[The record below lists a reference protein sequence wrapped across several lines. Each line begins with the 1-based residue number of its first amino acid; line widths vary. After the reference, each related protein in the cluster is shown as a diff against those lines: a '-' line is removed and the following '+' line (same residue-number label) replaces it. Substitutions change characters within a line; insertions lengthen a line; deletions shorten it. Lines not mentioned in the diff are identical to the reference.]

1 MARTAK
7 RTPEVIEL
15 VLERI
20 KQGEYERKALP
31 STRALAEELGVSKF
45 TIYRAYCAAKEK
57 GFVKCSGRT
66 WVATGNGN
74 SRSLEVAFIVP
85 VADVPTSF
93 LWFSSLDELM
103 EGHRGR
109 AHLVDYSGPSD
120 SRLIRALQGNY
131 DVIFFNPPHGPMPP
145 LLERLLRKRRGT
157 VVTLYQDLPKLG
169 IWGID
174 NMPVEAVDLL
184 IYHLASK
191 GVREIH
197 LVGSQSVLGR
207 QEQLVAQWKR
217 CLSAVQATGD
227 EFCPAE
233 NEANLLEAA
242 ARQTRAL
249 LARHPRPASIV
260 FCDLPSALGG
270 YRVLWEAGLVP
281 GRDLL
286 VAGLVCEPEAAYLTP
301 SLTSILAPP
310 RTTVLE
316 EVCQEILAGKGAER
330 RDWSK
335 RALAR
340 VQLLEGESSRPSS
353 MSSRSGA
360 LA

>member
-1 MARTAK
+1 MARIAK

-15 VLERI
+15 ILERI
-20 KQGEYERKALP
+20 KQGEYDRKALP
-31 STRALAEELGVSKF
+31 STRSLADELGVSKF
-45 TIYRAYCAAKEK
+45 TVYRAYCAAKK
-57 GFVKCSGRT
+57 SGFVKCSGRK
-66 WVATGNGN
+66 WVVTGKGN
-74 SRSLEVAFIVP
+74 VRSLNVAFIVP

-93 LWFSSLDELM
+93 LWFSSLDELV
-103 EGHRGR
+103 EGRRGR

-131 DVIFFNPPHGPMPP
+131 DIIFFNPPHGPMPP
-145 LLERLLRKRRGT
+145 LLERLLRKRRSN
-157 VVTLYQDLPKLG
+157 VVALYQDLPKLG

-184 IYHLASK
+184 VFHLASK
-191 GVREIH
+191 GIREIH

-207 QEQLVAQWKR
+207 QEQLVNQWR
-217 CLSAVQATGD
+217 LCLSAVRATGD

-233 NEANLLEAA
+233 SDASLLEAA

-260 FCDLPSALGG
+260 FSDLPSAIGG
-270 YRVLWEAGLVP
+270 YRVLWEAGLLP

-286 VAGLVCEPEAAYLTP
+286 VAALVCEPDAAYLTP

-310 RTTVLE
+310 RTTVLA
-316 EVCQEILAGKGAER
+316 EVCEQVLAGNGAER

-335 RALAR
+335 RSLDR
-340 VQLLEGESSRPSS
+340 VRLFEGESSRLPTV
-353 MSSRSGA
+353 MPGSRA
-360 LA
+360 

>member
-20 KQGEYERKALP
+20 KQGEYDRKALP
-31 STRALAEELGVSKF
+31 STRLLAEELGVSKF
-45 TIYRAYCAAKEK
+45 TIYRAYCAAKEQ
-57 GFVKCSGRT
+57 GFVKCSGRK
-66 WVATGNGN
+66 WVATANGQA
-74 SRSLEVAFIVP
+74 RSLEVAFIVP

-93 LWFSSLDELM
+93 LWFSSLDELVDAQ
-103 EGHRGR
+103 RGR
-109 AHLVDYSGPSD
+109 AHLVDYNGPSD
-120 SRLIRALQGNY
+120 SRLIRALQGDY

-145 LLERLLRKRRGT
+145 LLERLLRKRRAN
-157 VVTLYQDLPKLG
+157 VVSLYQDLPKLG
-169 IWGID
+169 IWGVD

-184 IYHLASK
+184 VYHLASK
-191 GVREIH
+191 GIREIH

-207 QEQLVAQWKR
+207 QEQLVAQWKH
-217 CLSAVQATGD
+217 CLSAVRATGE

-233 NEANLLEAA
+233 SEADLLEAA

-260 FCDLPSALGG
+260 FSDLPSAIGG

-281 GRDLL
+281 GRDVL
-286 VAGLVCEPEAAYLTP
+286 VAALVCEPEAAYLTP

-316 EVCQEILAGKGAER
+316 EACQQVLARKGADR
-330 RDWSK
+330 KDWSK

-340 VQLLEGESSRPSS
+340 VQLFEGESSRPPSAA
-353 MSSRSGA
+353 R
-360 LA
+360 